1 MNKIIKVLIAFT
13 TMTILGLNVFS
24 QSGTNVLVS
33 DFEGWA
39 KAGVNV
45 KLNKNWSFGLEE
57 QLRLKSNASE
67 VDAFF
72 TELNARY
79 KFETGLS
86 LGAGFRFIREN
97 DNEGK
102 IQGYESHMRYNFDI
116 GFKHSL
122 DRLKLGYR
130 VRFQSKNEIGSTI
143 DPLDVASN
151 HLRLKAGGEYN
162 IKNWKFDP
170 KLSFE
175 LFHHMEEGEENGLSK
190 FRATIGTSYDLKKY
204 GDIGLFYRLEREL
217 NPTYV
222 DYPKTTY
229 IVGLSYV
236 YTIKIKTN
244 DKVKK

>member
-1 MNKIIKVLIAFT
+1 MIILKRALFPAIT
-13 TMTILGLNVFS
+13 LVFLSLSGVS
-24 QSGTNVLVS
+24 QSGKNVLVS

-39 KAGVNV
+39 KAGVNI

-72 TELNARY
+72 TELNAKY
-79 KFETGLS
+79 KMKSGLYF
-86 LGAGFRFIREN
+86 GAGFRFIREN

-102 IQGYESHMRYNFDI
+102 IQGYETQLRYNFDA
-116 GFKHSL
+116 GYKHSI

-130 VRFQSKNEIGSTI
+130 LRFQSKNEIGSTA
-143 DPLDVASN
+143 DVN
-151 HLRLKAGGEYN
+151 ETPTNVLRTKVGGDYN
-162 IKNWKFDP
+162 IKGWKFDP

-175 LFHHMEEGEENGLSK
+175 LFNRFGEDDVKGLSK
-190 FRATIGTSYDLKKY
+190 FRTTIGTSYDLKKY

-229 IVGLSYV
+229 IVGLSYI

-244 DKVKK
+244 E